1 MSTLSVDVVQP
12 STGTNTNLQLKGKGT
27 GKLQI
32 PATGI
37 SYAANVTGNVS
48 VTRSLAVGYTD
59 GRVPQANL
67 DVKGNTSISGL
78 TTFGSTIKIL
88 GGSPGAD
95 KVLTSDADGDASWA
109 AAAGGGAWT
118 LITSSDLGS
127 GTPSE
132 STLTG
137 IDTTYDTYV
146 YVMSALTF
154 SADNQGLFMRIGA
167 GGTPGTT
174 DAKYAQ
180 HATMVTSTSHLYS
193 GSDGKDNNH
202 WSIGGDHGSGA
213 GESVNGTV
221 WFYNTGGSQD
231 EYISAYGQINT
242 WLNTTNPSTPTFDIK
257 GGGAIFGYGA
267 TSFAWDRIQII
278 CQSGTFTD
286 GRVTLWGIKH
296 S

>member
-109 AAAGGGAWT
+109 AAGGGAWS
-118 LITSSDLGS
+118 LISTATPSSSTFLSFTGFDSSTYNNYLFLVAGVTNAGTHSEHRFRMWSSTDGGSSYDDGSNEYSYGKRMQSNSSDNGAQS
-127 GTPSE
+127 ATASVIEFCG
-132 STLTG
+132 G
-137 IDTTYDTYV
+137 IDTT
-146 YVMSALTF
+146 
-154 SADNQGLFMRIGA
+154 GA
-167 GGTPGTT
+167 GADGIATGFVQIPNPQAT
-174 DAKYAQ
+174 D
-180 HATMVTSTSHLYS
+180 TRVRFLFDMTIGDSSTVIY
-193 GSDGKDNNH
+193 N
-202 WSIGGDHGSGA
+202 
-213 GESVNGTV
+213 VNGMYLRDTNADV
-221 WFYNTGGSQD
+221 DAIRFG
-231 EYISAYGQINT
+231 
-242 WLNTTNPSTPTFDIK
+242 WLSENFADQ
-257 GGGAIFGYGA
+257 GAIYMYGMKKA
-267 TSFAWDRIQII
+267 
-278 CQSGTFTD
+278 
-286 GRVTLWGIKH
+286 
-296 S
+296 

>member
-109 AAAGGGAWT
+109 AAAGGGGFTSWQ
-118 LITSSDLGS
+118 IFTSSGTWTKPS
-127 GTPSE
+127 GITKVRV
-132 STLTG
+132 
-137 IDTTYDTYV
+137 IV
-146 YVMSALTF
+146 V
-154 SADNQGLFMRIGA
+154 GA
-167 GGTPGTT
+167 GGG
-174 DAKYAQ
+174 
-180 HATMVTSTSHLYS
+180 
-193 GSDGKDNNH
+193 GSDDSN
-202 WSIGGDHGSGA
+202 GG
-213 GESVNGTV
+213 
-221 WFYNTGGSQD
+221 
-231 EYISAYGQINT
+231 
-242 WLNTTNPSTPTFDIK
+242 
-257 GGGAIFGYGA
+257 GGGAGVQP
-267 TSFAWDRIQII
+267 SR
-278 CQSGTFTD
+278 
-286 GRVTLWGIKH
+286 
-296 S
+296 